1 MRVLPGDPLQAM
13 AADDES
19 GPTSYT
25 EEQKQVILS
34 SLGLDRPLYQQY
46 LSWMVDIAKGDLGF
60 SFWRDTP
67 IRETIQRK
75 GPITAEIGIFA
86 VIISW
91 TVGLPVG
98 VVGAIWRNSVTDYL
112 SRFTVTFFLAA
123 PSFWLGLGFIV
134 ITVIFFTWRPPITL
148 VHLWEDPWRNLQ
160 MTLPPAFAVGPG
172 MAAIIA
178 RMSRAT
184 LLEVF
189 REDYVRTARAKGGGS
204 VEILLA
210 FPGIILAL
218 MLLVALGSGVF
229 TVIIAISIGGIA
241 GSTRVIRSVVLS
253 VKEMPYVDAA
263 RAIGASQLRVMLLHV
278 APQCIAPAMVVASAS
293 LGGAIFAEAALSFLG
308 LGVPPPNPSWGNML
322 NSASNEFLN
331 PLWWMVVFP
340 GMAITFTILAFNLF
354 GDALRDHLDPK
365 LRGGLN

>member
-1 MRVLPGDPLQAM
+1 MQQYIMRRILLAIPTLIGVSILIFLVMRVLPGDPLQAM
-13 AADDES
+13 VDEEG

-25 EEQKQVILS
+25 EEQKQVILT

-46 LSWMVDIAKGDLGF
+46 LSWMVDIARGDLGF

-67 IRETIQRK
+67 IRETIQRR

-91 TVGLPVG
+91 VVGLPVE
-98 VVGAIWRNSVTDYL
+98 VIRAIWRNSVTDYM

-123 PSFWLGLGFIV
+123 PSFWLGLGFIL

-160 MTLPPAFAVGPG
+160 MTLPPAMAVGLG

-189 REDYVRTARAKGGGS
+189 REDYVRTARAKGVGEQIVVWRHVMRNAMLPVITVSGLQLANLLGGS
-204 VEILLA
+204 VAVERAFSVPGLGAALAQAMNDRDWMVIQNLVLLFA
-210 FPGIILAL
+210 VIF
-218 MLLVALGSGVF
+218 
-229 TVIIAISIGGIA
+229 VIINLIIDLTYALIDP
-241 GSTRVIRSVVLS
+241 RIRF
-253 VKEMPYVDAA
+253 
-263 RAIGASQLRVMLLHV
+263 R
-278 APQCIAPAMVVASAS
+278 
-293 LGGAIFAEAALSFLG
+293 
-308 LGVPPPNPSWGNML
+308 
-322 NSASNEFLN
+322 
-331 PLWWMVVFP
+331 
-340 GMAITFTILAFNLF
+340 
-354 GDALRDHLDPK
+354 
-365 LRGGLN
+365 

>member
-1 MRVLPGDPLQAM
+1 MHQYIMRRILLAIPTLIGVSILIFLVLRVLSGDPLQAM
-13 AADDES
+13 VDEEG

-46 LSWMVDIAKGDLGF
+46 LSWMIDIAKGDLGF

-67 IRETIQRK
+67 IRETIQRR

-91 TVGLPVG
+91 VVGLPVG
-98 VVGAIWRNSVTDYL
+98 VIGAVRRNSVTDYM

-123 PSFWLGLGFIV
+123 PSFWLGLGFIL

-160 MTLPPAFAVGPG
+160 MTLPPAMAVRLG

-178 RMSRAT
+178 MMSRAT

-189 REDYVRTARAKGGGS
+189 REDYVRTARAKGVGEQIVVWRHVMRNAMLPVITVSGLQLANLLGGS
-204 VEILLA
+204 VAVERAFSVPGLGAALAQAMNDRDWMVIQNLVLLFA
-210 FPGIILAL
+210 VIF
-218 MLLVALGSGVF
+218 
-229 TVIIAISIGGIA
+229 VIINLIIDLTYALIDP
-241 GSTRVIRSVVLS
+241 RIRF
-253 VKEMPYVDAA
+253 
-263 RAIGASQLRVMLLHV
+263 R
-278 APQCIAPAMVVASAS
+278 
-293 LGGAIFAEAALSFLG
+293 
-308 LGVPPPNPSWGNML
+308 
-322 NSASNEFLN
+322 
-331 PLWWMVVFP
+331 
-340 GMAITFTILAFNLF
+340 
-354 GDALRDHLDPK
+354 
-365 LRGGLN
+365 

>member
-1 MRVLPGDPLQAM
+1 MQQYIMRRILLAIPTLIGVSILIFLVLRVLSGDPLQAM
-13 AADDES
+13 VDEEG

-25 EEQKQVILS
+25 EEQKQVLLS

-67 IRETIQRK
+67 IRETIQRR

-91 TVGLPVG
+91 VVGLPVG
-98 VVGAIWRNSVTDYL
+98 VIGAVRRNSVTDYM

-123 PSFWLGLGFIV
+123 PSFWLGLGFIL

-160 MTLPPAFAVGPG
+160 MTLPPAMAVGLG

-189 REDYVRTARAKGGGS
+189 REDYVRTARAKGVGEQIVVWRHVMRNAMLPVITVSGLQLANLLGGS
-204 VEILLA
+204 VAVERAFSVPGLGAALAQAMNDRDWMVIQNLVLLFA
-210 FPGIILAL
+210 VIF
-218 MLLVALGSGVF
+218 
-229 TVIIAISIGGIA
+229 VIINLIIDLTYALIDP
-241 GSTRVIRSVVLS
+241 RIRF
-253 VKEMPYVDAA
+253 
-263 RAIGASQLRVMLLHV
+263 R
-278 APQCIAPAMVVASAS
+278 
-293 LGGAIFAEAALSFLG
+293 
-308 LGVPPPNPSWGNML
+308 
-322 NSASNEFLN
+322 
-331 PLWWMVVFP
+331 
-340 GMAITFTILAFNLF
+340 
-354 GDALRDHLDPK
+354 
-365 LRGGLN
+365 

>member
-1 MRVLPGDPLQAM
+1 MQQYIMRRILLAIPTLIGVSILIFLVLRVLSGDPLQAM
-13 AADDES
+13 VDEEG

-25 EEQKQVILS
+25 EEQKQVLLS

-46 LSWMVDIAKGDLGF
+46 LSWMIDIAKGDLGF

-67 IRETIQRK
+67 IRETIQRR

-91 TVGLPVG
+91 VVGLPVG
-98 VVGAIWRNSVTDYL
+98 VIGAVRRNSVTDYM

-123 PSFWLGLGFIV
+123 PSFWLGLGFIL

-160 MTLPPAFAVGPG
+160 MTLPPAIAVGLG

-189 REDYVRTARAKGGGS
+189 REDYVRTARAKGVGEQIVVWRHVMRNAMLPVITVSGLQLANLLGGS
-204 VEILLA
+204 VAVERAFSVPGLGAALAQAMNDRDWMVIQNLVLLFA
-210 FPGIILAL
+210 VIF
-218 MLLVALGSGVF
+218 
-229 TVIIAISIGGIA
+229 VIINLIIDLTYALIDP
-241 GSTRVIRSVVLS
+241 RIRF
-253 VKEMPYVDAA
+253 
-263 RAIGASQLRVMLLHV
+263 R
-278 APQCIAPAMVVASAS
+278 
-293 LGGAIFAEAALSFLG
+293 
-308 LGVPPPNPSWGNML
+308 
-322 NSASNEFLN
+322 
-331 PLWWMVVFP
+331 
-340 GMAITFTILAFNLF
+340 
-354 GDALRDHLDPK
+354 
-365 LRGGLN
+365 

>member
-1 MRVLPGDPLQAM
+1 MQQYIMRRILLAIPTLIGVSILIFLVMRVLPGDPLQAM
-13 AADDES
+13 VDEEG

-25 EEQKQVILS
+25 EEQKQVILT

-46 LSWMVDIAKGDLGF
+46 LSWMVDIARGDLGF

-67 IRETIQRK
+67 IRETIQRR

-91 TVGLPVG
+91 VVGLPVG
-98 VVGAIWRNSVTDYL
+98 VIGAVRRNSVTDYM

-123 PSFWLGLGFIV
+123 PRFWLGLGFIL

-160 MTLPPAFAVGPG
+160 MTLPPAMAVGLG

-189 REDYVRTARAKGGGS
+189 REDYVRTARAKGVGEQIVVWRHVMRNAMLPVITVSGLQLANLLGGS
-204 VEILLA
+204 VAVERAFSVPGLGAALAQVMNDRDWMVIQNLVLLFA
-210 FPGIILAL
+210 VIF
-218 MLLVALGSGVF
+218 
-229 TVIIAISIGGIA
+229 VIINLIIDLTYALIDP
-241 GSTRVIRSVVLS
+241 RIRF
-253 VKEMPYVDAA
+253 
-263 RAIGASQLRVMLLHV
+263 R
-278 APQCIAPAMVVASAS
+278 
-293 LGGAIFAEAALSFLG
+293 
-308 LGVPPPNPSWGNML
+308 
-322 NSASNEFLN
+322 
-331 PLWWMVVFP
+331 
-340 GMAITFTILAFNLF
+340 
-354 GDALRDHLDPK
+354 
-365 LRGGLN
+365 

>member
-1 MRVLPGDPLQAM
+1 MQQYIMRRILLAIPTLIGVSILIFLVLRVLSGDPLQAM
-13 AADDES
+13 VDEEG

-67 IRETIQRK
+67 IRETIQRR

-91 TVGLPVG
+91 VVGLPVG
-98 VVGAIWRNSVTDYL
+98 VIGAVRRNSVTDYM

-123 PSFWLGLGFIV
+123 PSFWLGLGFIL

-160 MTLPPAFAVGPG
+160 MTLPPAMAVGLG

-189 REDYVRTARAKGGGS
+189 REDYVRTARAKGVGEQIVVWRHVMRNAMLPVITVSGLQLANLLGGS
-204 VEILLA
+204 VAVERAFSVPGLGAALAQAMNDRDWMVIQNLVLLFA
-210 FPGIILAL
+210 VIF
-218 MLLVALGSGVF
+218 
-229 TVIIAISIGGIA
+229 VIINLIIDLTYALIDP
-241 GSTRVIRSVVLS
+241 RIRF
-253 VKEMPYVDAA
+253 
-263 RAIGASQLRVMLLHV
+263 R
-278 APQCIAPAMVVASAS
+278 
-293 LGGAIFAEAALSFLG
+293 
-308 LGVPPPNPSWGNML
+308 
-322 NSASNEFLN
+322 
-331 PLWWMVVFP
+331 
-340 GMAITFTILAFNLF
+340 
-354 GDALRDHLDPK
+354 
-365 LRGGLN
+365 

>member
-1 MRVLPGDPLQAM
+1 MQQYILRRALLAIPTLIGVSILIFLVMRVLPGDPLQAM
-13 AADDES
+13 VADDEG
-19 GPTSYT
+19 GPTAFT
-25 EEQKQVILS
+25 DEQKQVILS

-46 LSWMVDIAKGDLGF
+46 LSWMLDIARGDLGF

-67 IRETIQRK
+67 IRETIQRR

-148 VHLWEDPWRNLQ
+148 VHLWDDPWRNLQ
-160 MTLPPAFAVGPG
+160 MTLPPAFAVGLG

-189 REDYVRTARAKGGGS
+189 REDYVRTARAKGVGEQMVVWRHVMRNAMLPVITVSGLQLANLLGGS
-204 VEILLA
+204 VAVERA
-210 FPGIILAL
+210 FSVPG
-218 MLLVALGSGVF
+218 LG
-229 TVIIAISIGGIA
+229 
-241 GSTRVIRSVVLS
+241 
-253 VKEMPYVDAA
+253 
-263 RAIGASQLRVMLLHV
+263 
-278 APQCIAPAMVVASAS
+278 
-293 LGGAIFAEAALSFLG
+293 AALAQAM
-308 LGVPPPNPSWGNML
+308 NDRD
-322 NSASNEFLN
+322 
-331 PLWWMVVFP
+331 WMV
-340 GMAITFTILAFNLF
+340 IQNLVLLF
-354 GDALRDHLDPK
+354 AVIFVVINLIIDLTYALIDP
-365 LRGGLN
+365 RIRFQ

>member
-1 MRVLPGDPLQAM
+1 MHQYIMRRILLAIPTLIGVSILIFLVLRVLSGDPLQAM
-13 AADDES
+13 VDEEG

-67 IRETIQRK
+67 IRETIQRR
-75 GPITAEIGIFA
+75 GPIKAEIGIFA

-91 TVGLPVG
+91 VVGIPVG
-98 VVGAIWRNSVTDYL
+98 VIRAIWRNSVTDYM

-123 PSFWLGLGFIV
+123 PSFWLGLGFIL

-160 MTLPPAFAVGPG
+160 MTLPPAIAVGLG

-178 RMSRAT
+178 RMSHAT

-189 REDYVRTARAKGGGS
+189 REDYVRTARAKGVGEQIVVWRHVMRNAMLPVITVSGLQLANLLGGS
-204 VEILLA
+204 VAVERAFSVPGLGAALAQAMNDRDWMVIQNLVLLFA
-210 FPGIILAL
+210 VIF
-218 MLLVALGSGVF
+218 
-229 TVIIAISIGGIA
+229 VIINLIIDLTYALIDP
-241 GSTRVIRSVVLS
+241 RIRF
-253 VKEMPYVDAA
+253 
-263 RAIGASQLRVMLLHV
+263 R
-278 APQCIAPAMVVASAS
+278 
-293 LGGAIFAEAALSFLG
+293 
-308 LGVPPPNPSWGNML
+308 
-322 NSASNEFLN
+322 
-331 PLWWMVVFP
+331 
-340 GMAITFTILAFNLF
+340 
-354 GDALRDHLDPK
+354 
-365 LRGGLN
+365 

>member
-1 MRVLPGDPLQAM
+1 MQQYIMRRALLAIPTLIGVSILIFLVMRVLPGDPLQAM
-13 AADDES
+13 VADDEG

-25 EEQKQVILS
+25 EEQKQMILS
-34 SLGLDRPLYQQY
+34 SLGLDRPLHEQY

-67 IRETIQRK
+67 IRETIQRR

-98 VVGAIWRNSVTDYL
+98 VIGALWRNSVTDYL
-112 SRFTVTFFLAA
+112 SRFSVTFFLAA

-148 VHLWEDPWRNLQ
+148 VQLWDDPWRNLQ
-160 MTLPPAFAVGPG
+160 MTLPPAFAVGLG

-189 REDYVRTARAKGGGS
+189 REDYVRTARAKGVGEQVVVWRHVMRNAMLPVITVSGLQLANLLGGS
-204 VEILLA
+204 VAVERA
-210 FPGIILAL
+210 FSVPG
-218 MLLVALGSGVF
+218 LG
-229 TVIIAISIGGIA
+229 
-241 GSTRVIRSVVLS
+241 
-253 VKEMPYVDAA
+253 
-263 RAIGASQLRVMLLHV
+263 
-278 APQCIAPAMVVASAS
+278 
-293 LGGAIFAEAALSFLG
+293 AALAQAM
-308 LGVPPPNPSWGNML
+308 NDRD
-322 NSASNEFLN
+322 
-331 PLWWMVVFP
+331 WMVIQNLVLLF
-340 GMAITFTILAFNLF
+340 AIIFVAINLII
-354 GDALRDHLDPK
+354 DLTYALIDP
-365 LRGGLN
+365 RIRFQ

>member
-1 MRVLPGDPLQAM
+1 MQQYIMRRALLAIPTLIGVSILIFLVMRVLPGDPLQAM

-112 SRFTVTFFLAA
+112 SRFSVTFFLAA

-160 MTLPPAFAVGPG
+160 MTLPPAFAVGLG
-172 MAAIIA
+172 MAEIIA

-189 REDYVRTARAKGGGS
+189 REDYVRTARAKGVGEQMVVWRHVMRNAMLPVITVSGLQLANLLGGS
-204 VEILLA
+204 VAVERAFSVPGLGAALAQAMNDRDWMVIQNLVLLFA
-210 FPGIILAL
+210 
-218 MLLVALGSGVF
+218 
-229 TVIIAISIGGIA
+229 
-241 GSTRVIRSVVLS
+241 
-253 VKEMPYVDAA
+253 
-263 RAIGASQLRVMLLHV
+263 
-278 APQCIAPAMVVASAS
+278 
-293 LGGAIFAEAALSFLG
+293 AIFVVINLIIDLSYAL
-308 LGVPPPNPSWGNML
+308 
-322 NSASNEFLN
+322 
-331 PLWWMVVFP
+331 
-340 GMAITFTILAFNLF
+340 I
-354 GDALRDHLDPK
+354 DP
-365 LRGGLN
+365 RIRFQ

>member
-1 MRVLPGDPLQAM
+1 MQQDIMRRILLAIPTLIGVSILIFLVLRVLSGDPLQTM
-13 AADDES
+13 VEEEG

-67 IRETIQRK
+67 IRETIQRR

-91 TVGLPVG
+91 VVGIPVG
-98 VVGAIWRNSVTDYL
+98 VIRAIWRNSVTDYM

-123 PSFWLGLGFIV
+123 PSFWLGLGFIL

-160 MTLPPAFAVGPG
+160 MTLPPAIAVGLG

-189 REDYVRTARAKGGGS
+189 REDYVRTARAKGVGEQIVVWRHVMRNAMLPVITVSGLQLANLLGGS
-204 VEILLA
+204 VAVERAFSVPGLGAALAQAMNDRDWMVIQNLVLLFA
-210 FPGIILAL
+210 VIF
-218 MLLVALGSGVF
+218 
-229 TVIIAISIGGIA
+229 VIINLIIDLTYALIDP
-241 GSTRVIRSVVLS
+241 RIRF
-253 VKEMPYVDAA
+253 
-263 RAIGASQLRVMLLHV
+263 R
-278 APQCIAPAMVVASAS
+278 
-293 LGGAIFAEAALSFLG
+293 
-308 LGVPPPNPSWGNML
+308 
-322 NSASNEFLN
+322 
-331 PLWWMVVFP
+331 
-340 GMAITFTILAFNLF
+340 
-354 GDALRDHLDPK
+354 
-365 LRGGLN
+365 

>member
-1 MRVLPGDPLQAM
+1 MQQYIMRRALLAIPTLIGVSILIFLVMRVLPGDPLQAM

-25 EEQKQVILS
+25 EEQKEAILT
-34 SLGLDRPLYQQY
+34 SLGLDKPLYQQY
-46 LSWMVDIAKGDLGF
+46 LGWMADIARGDLGF

-67 IRETIQRK
+67 IRETIQRR

-160 MTLPPAFAVGPG
+160 MTLPPAFAVGLG

-189 REDYVRTARAKGGGS
+189 REDYVRTARAKGVGEQVVVWRHVMRNAMLPVITVSGLQLANLLGGS
-204 VEILLA
+204 VAVERAFSVPGLGAALAQAMNDRDWMVIQNLVLLFA
-210 FPGIILAL
+210 
-218 MLLVALGSGVF
+218 
-229 TVIIAISIGGIA
+229 
-241 GSTRVIRSVVLS
+241 
-253 VKEMPYVDAA
+253 
-263 RAIGASQLRVMLLHV
+263 
-278 APQCIAPAMVVASAS
+278 
-293 LGGAIFAEAALSFLG
+293 AIFVVINLIIDLSYAL
-308 LGVPPPNPSWGNML
+308 
-322 NSASNEFLN
+322 
-331 PLWWMVVFP
+331 
-340 GMAITFTILAFNLF
+340 I
-354 GDALRDHLDPK
+354 DP
-365 LRGGLN
+365 RIRFQ

>member
-1 MRVLPGDPLQAM
+1 MQQYIMRRILLAIPTLIGVSILTFLVMRVLPGDPLQAM
-13 AADDES
+13 VDEEG

-25 EEQKQVILS
+25 EEQKQVILT

-46 LSWMVDIAKGDLGF
+46 LSWMVDIARGDLGF

-67 IRETIQRK
+67 IRETIQRR

-91 TVGLPVG
+91 VVGLPVG
-98 VVGAIWRNSVTDYL
+98 VIGAVRRNSVTDYM

-123 PSFWLGLGFIV
+123 PSFWLGLGFIL

-160 MTLPPAFAVGPG
+160 MTLPPAMAVGLG

-189 REDYVRTARAKGGGS
+189 REDYVRTARAKGVGEQIVVWRHVMRSAMLPVITVSGLQLANLLGGS
-204 VEILLA
+204 VAVEKAFSVPGLGAALAQAMNDRDWMVIQNLVLLFA
-210 FPGIILAL
+210 VIF
-218 MLLVALGSGVF
+218 
-229 TVIIAISIGGIA
+229 VIINLIIDLTYALIDP
-241 GSTRVIRSVVLS
+241 RIRF
-253 VKEMPYVDAA
+253 
-263 RAIGASQLRVMLLHV
+263 Q
-278 APQCIAPAMVVASAS
+278 
-293 LGGAIFAEAALSFLG
+293 
-308 LGVPPPNPSWGNML
+308 
-322 NSASNEFLN
+322 
-331 PLWWMVVFP
+331 
-340 GMAITFTILAFNLF
+340 
-354 GDALRDHLDPK
+354 
-365 LRGGLN
+365 

>member
-1 MRVLPGDPLQAM
+1 MQQYIMRRALLAIPTLIGVSILIFLVMRVLPGDPLQAM

-123 PSFWLGLGFIV
+123 PRFWLGLGFIV

-160 MTLPPAFAVGPG
+160 MTLPPAFAVGLG
-172 MAAIIA
+172 MAEIIA

-189 REDYVRTARAKGGGS
+189 REDYVRTARAKGVGEQMVVWRHVMRNAMLPVITVSGLQLANLLGGS
-204 VEILLA
+204 VAVERAFSVPGLGAALAQAMNDRDWMVIQNLVLLFA
-210 FPGIILAL
+210 
-218 MLLVALGSGVF
+218 
-229 TVIIAISIGGIA
+229 
-241 GSTRVIRSVVLS
+241 
-253 VKEMPYVDAA
+253 
-263 RAIGASQLRVMLLHV
+263 
-278 APQCIAPAMVVASAS
+278 
-293 LGGAIFAEAALSFLG
+293 AIFVVINLIIDLSYAL
-308 LGVPPPNPSWGNML
+308 
-322 NSASNEFLN
+322 
-331 PLWWMVVFP
+331 
-340 GMAITFTILAFNLF
+340 I
-354 GDALRDHLDPK
+354 DP
-365 LRGGLN
+365 RIRFQ